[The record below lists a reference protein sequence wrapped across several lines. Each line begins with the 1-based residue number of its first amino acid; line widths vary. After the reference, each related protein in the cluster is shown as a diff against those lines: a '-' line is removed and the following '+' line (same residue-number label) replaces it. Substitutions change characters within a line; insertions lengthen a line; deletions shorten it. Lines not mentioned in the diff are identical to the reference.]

1 MGEWSKSVGEKGEKL
16 LKFLFEDILNYNSL
30 IENKSID
37 CVHGQKHMEAK
48 SERTTHGLDGVVS
61 YVSPLEDATIDIGI
75 ISSKYESKEY
85 LKYPSTKFKS
95 HIKNLAQT
103 IECFHNSKLKNSINK
118 NFSSDIRK
126 TEVIGVLLWLSN
138 ESNLDFELTSKVAN
152 IQLDDDYLVD
162 KIILVD
168 NHRINF
174 LFESIYSTVQKYGID
189 KVNFVYH
196 DTGINNIKYQ
206 ENTFGKV
213 FPLNYLYSD
222 VILLRVENTNDIEFH
237 IYINDDF
244 DEMQFVEMLNFAQSF
259 DNLNAAKKV
268 VLFYK
273 NYDYLNFESLVK
285 EKLSQFNNYRL
296 DKNLQLRTFPADFR
310 NK

>member
-30 IENKSID
+30 IENKTIG
-37 CVHGQKHMEAK
+37 CFKGQKHIEGK

-61 YVSPLEDATIDIGI
+61 YVSPLEDATIDIAI

-85 LKYPSTKFKS
+85 IKYPSTQFKS

-103 IECFHNSKLKNSINK
+103 IECFHNSKLKNNINK

-152 IQLDDDYLVD
+152 IQIDDDYLVD

-174 LFESIYSTVQKYGID
+174 LFESIYSTIQKYGID

-196 DTGINNIKYQ
+196 DTGINSIKYQ

-222 VILLRVENTNDIEFH
+222 VILLRVENSDEIEFH
-237 IYINDDF
+237 IYVNDDF
-244 DEMQFVEMLNFAQSF
+244 NEMQFVQMLNFAQSF

-273 NYDYLNFESLVK
+273 NYDYLNFEGLVK

-296 DKNLQLRTFPADFR
+296 EKNLQLRKFPADFR

>member
-1 MGEWSKSVGEKGEKL
+1 MGEWSKSVGEKGEQL

-37 CVHGQKHMEAK
+37 CVNGQKHKEGK
-48 SERTTHGLDGVVS
+48 SDRTTHGLDGLVS

-85 LKYPSTKFKS
+85 LTYPSTKFKA
-95 HIKNLAQT
+95 HIKDLAQT

-118 NFSSDIRK
+118 NFSSEIK
-126 TEVIGVLLWLSN
+126 NTEVIGVLLWLSN
-138 ESNLDFELTSKVAN
+138 ASSLDFELTSKVAN
-152 IQLDDDYLVD
+152 IQLDNDYLVD

-174 LFESIYSTVQKYGID
+174 LYESIYSTNQKYGIE
-189 KVNFVYH
+189 KVDFVYH
-196 DTGINNIKYQ
+196 DTGINNGKFQ
-206 ENTFGKV
+206 ESTFGKI
-213 FPLNYLYSD
+213 FPLHYLYSD
-222 VILLRVENTNDIEFH
+222 VILLRVENLNEIEFH

-244 DEMQFVEMLNFAQSF
+244 DDTKFVQILNFAQSF
-259 DNLNAAKKV
+259 DYLNAAKKA

-273 NYDYLNFESLVK
+273 NYDYLHFEGLVK
-285 EKLSQFNNYRL
+285 EKLSQFNNYKL
-296 DKNLQLRTFPADFR
+296 DKNLHLRKFPSDFR

>member
-16 LKFLFEDILNYNSL
+16 LKFLFEDVLNYNSL

-37 CVHGQKHMEAK
+37 CVHSQKHQNGK

-85 LKYPSTKFKS
+85 VKHPSSKFKTY
-95 HIKNLAQT
+95 IKDLAQS
-103 IECFHNSKLKNSINK
+103 IECFNNSKLKNDINK
-118 NFSSDIRK
+118 NFSAIKK
-126 TEVIGVLLWLSN
+126 TDVIGVLLWLSN
-138 ESNLDFELTSKVAN
+138 ESNLDFDITSKVAN
-152 IQLDDDYLVD
+152 IQLDDDLLVD

-174 LFESIYSTVQKYGID
+174 LYESIYSTFKTYEVENVD
-189 KVNFVYH
+189 FVYH
-196 DTGINNIKYQ
+196 DTGINNIKFQ

-213 FPLNYLYSD
+213 FPLHYLYSD
-222 VILLRVENTNDIEFH
+222 VILLRVKNLNEIEFH

-244 DEMQFVEMLNFAQSF
+244 ESLQFVQILNFAQSF
-259 DNLNAAKKV
+259 DHLNAAKKV
-268 VLFYK
+268 ILFYK
-273 NYDYLNFESLVK
+273 NYDYLKFESEVK
-285 EKLSQFNNYRL
+285 EKLSQFKNYKL
-296 DKNLQLRTFPADFR
+296 EKNLQLRKFPADFR